1 MLMTKKIFHP
11 VKLLRTSFAGF
22 NGVKYSLSIIF
33 LSMILV
39 LTPVAVGSL
48 SINQAQATEKGS
60 GGIWWNKAQLGGL
73 NQVGQAYGGGN
84 PLDARRVVVD
94 VIYIILGFLGILAV
108 ILIIYAGFK
117 WMLSRGNDDEVS
129 DAKKILIAGVIGLVI
144 ILSAYII
151 ANFVI
156 ERIYGAVTGESM
168 FLY

>member
-1 MLMTKKIFHP
+1 MLMTKKILHP
-11 VKLLRTSFAGF
+11 VKSRSTRILLKAKLF
-22 NGVKYSLSIIF
+22 NGVKYSLSIVF
-33 LSMILV
+33 LSIVLV
-39 LTPVAVGSL
+39 LTPAAVNFLPTSQV
-48 SINQAQATEKGS
+48 QAET
-60 GGIWWNKAQLGGL
+60 WLDKAQRGGL

-117 WMLSRGNDDEVS
+117 WMLSRGNEEEVS

-168 FLY
+168 FYY